1 VGFNIHKNYDL
12 ITEPMNNVEMFI
24 YVICFI
30 VTSVPIVSFV
40 SMRLAFIVVLCGILG
55 FTLTFFP
62 KELKKLFAML
72 P

>member
-1 VGFNIHKNYDL
+1 
-12 ITEPMNNVEMFI
+12 MFI

-62 KELKKLFAML
+62 KIKKLFAML